1 MVLADENPYGHVL
14 KHAMAL
20 LGRNR
25 CLLGRAPRMGRR
37 PYARPRL
44 SSLASA
50 PAYYPAMSDAD
61 LSELVGAAAEGD
73 QRAWQRLVERFS
85 GLVWSV
91 ARAYG
96 LSEADAAD
104 VAQTAWLRLVEHLH
118 RIRDAQRVGA
128 WLAATTRHEALRVL
142 RVAGRQLPVG
152 DDVELE
158 TSDPVQVTPESLAL
172 ASEQRRILWHAFAAL
187 PPSCQRLLRVLM
199 ADPPPSYQEA
209 AAALDMPIG
218 SIGPTRGRCLDRLRR
233 LADL

>member
-1 MVLADENPYGHVL
+1 
-14 KHAMAL
+14 
-20 LGRNR
+20 
-25 CLLGRAPRMGRR
+25 
-37 PYARPRL
+37 
-44 SSLASA
+44 
-50 PAYYPAMSDAD
+50 MSDAG
-61 LSELVGAAAEGD
+61 LAELVGAAAEGD
-73 QRAWQRLVERFS
+73 QQAWEALVERFG

-118 RIRDAQRVGA
+118 RVRDAQRVGA
-128 WLAATTRHEALRVL
+128 WLAATARHEALRML
-142 RVAGRQLPVG
+142 RVVGRQLPMG
-152 DDVELE
+152 DDLQLE
-158 TSDPVQVTPESLAL
+158 PSDPVPVTPESQAL
-172 ASEQRRILWHAFAAL
+172 ASEQRSILWEAFAAL
-187 PPSCQRLLRVLM
+187 PPPCQQLLRVLM